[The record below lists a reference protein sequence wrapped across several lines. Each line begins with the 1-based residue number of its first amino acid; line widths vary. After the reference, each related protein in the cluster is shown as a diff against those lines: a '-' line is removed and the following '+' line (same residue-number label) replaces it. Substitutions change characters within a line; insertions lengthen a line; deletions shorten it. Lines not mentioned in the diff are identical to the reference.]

1 MQYKQA
7 GLPRW
12 RGFNLLGMFTTRNEG
27 WFPEEDFQL
36 ISELGFDFVRLPLSY
51 RFWTKGGD
59 LDSIEPVYQVNEK
72 ALESIFFV
80 KHVLTRRRK

>member
-36 ISELGFDFVRLPLSY
+36 ISELGFDLCACR
-51 RFWTKGGD
+51 
-59 LDSIEPVYQVNEK
+59 
-72 ALESIFFV
+72 
-80 KHVLTRRRK
+80 